1 VSLPIS
7 LLRSNSIDSFLFQK
21 PAEDRDVM
29 KEVAKTHEAIQYVG
43 MNTGNGF
50 SYTNN
55 VSLMLKQWTNL
66 GFILSTEF

>member
-1 VSLPIS
+1 
-7 LLRSNSIDSFLFQK
+7 
-21 PAEDRDVM
+21 M